1 MTDFSYTSTD
11 QNDLLGKETEGQNGG
26 EVNGHPVE
34 AMDTDE
40 PEKQEKPAGTKP
52 AIRMSFAEY
61 KRVSNL
67 LVLHMQKMEQCKSI
81 ISQTVCVSFVC
92 FYFILFYSSLKLLL
106 FIFPLRFYVQQ
117 SVIIKLFF
125 FDVITFLICYY
136 TFNRLAVSFFVM

>member
-11 QNDLLGKETEGQNGG
+11 PNDLFGKETEGRNGG

-67 LVLHMQKMEQCKSI
+67 LVLHMQKMEQCKSRFFHCNN
-81 ISQTVCVSFVC
+81 ISDSV
-92 FYFILFYSSLKLLL
+92 FYFLFVHL
-106 FIFPLRFYVQQ
+106 
-117 SVIIKLFF
+117 
-125 FDVITFLICYY
+125 
-136 TFNRLAVSFFVM
+136 